1 MGWNQDRRKHETGPQ
16 DSKPERRVLPVQRTA
31 HGEYFLPYEEY
42 PWFKEARIADIIN
55 VELLHDFHIHW
66 PGLDVDLSLASL
78 EDPSKTP
85 LVYRP

>member
-1 MGWNQDRRKHETGPQ
+1 MKSQTLGTNTSEIEVLNI
-16 DSKPERRVLPVQRTA
+16 DS
-31 HGEYFLPYEEY
+31 HGVWLYVRGKEYFLSYEEY

-66 PGLDVDLSLASL
+66 PGLDVDLSLTSL

>member
-1 MGWNQDRRKHETGPQ
+1 MKSQTLGTNTSEIEVLNI
-16 DSKPERRVLPVQRTA
+16 DS
-31 HGEYFLPYEEY
+31 HGFWLFVRGKEYFLPYEEY

-55 VELLHDFHIHW
+55 VELLHDFHIRW
-66 PGLDVDLSLASL
+66 PGLDVDLSLTSL

>member
-1 MGWNQDRRKHETGPQ
+1 MKSQTLGTSTSEIEVLNI
-16 DSKPERRVLPVQRTA
+16 DS
-31 HGEYFLPYEEY
+31 HGFWLFVRGKEYFLPYEEY

-66 PGLDVDLSLASL
+66 PDLDVDLSLTSL
-78 EDPSKTP
+78 EDPSKAP